1 MKTSRGPSYLAYHI
15 DVDLV
20 ARRCSHR
27 IVVVGAIR
35 TSQMHSLNRRHPSL
49 LVSIDNSEL
58 EEAAGSYT
66 HLAVEAVRMLEVCQD
81 GQRRLSGWKS
91 QRFLRVV
98 ARLGLVLLWW
108 PSVSSMIP

>member
-1 MKTSRGPSYLAYHI
+1 MAYLAYHI

-27 IVVVGAIR
+27 IVVVGV
-35 TSQMHSLNRRHPSL
+35 
-49 LVSIDNSEL
+49 VSIDNSEL